1 MKPIRRSKFQE
12 AIPSM
17 IKNLHRGYTLTRV
30 AAEADFD
37 PRILRINLRKG
48 QKATQ
53 GPLREL
59 YLAEIATR
67 DRRPW
72 GQSSGP
78 GKAFPRP
85 SARTLAER
93 AEWEEMMGPSLFD
106 GRSSRR
112 LSRMMADL
120 GEERDFLSMGYRV
133 VEISDNELSQL
144 FCYSTPGEFRRERG
158 RPSKLT
164 FKRIEDIAIA
174 VRYGSSLAA
183 AAVGVGLYP
192 RTLLKYLSYGK
203 TDPGGLCTL
212 LADRVAE
219 ARKQRIRPPELAT
232 IESAVTVEDD
242 RLEPC
247 RSLTL
252 PELSELRRRTRVRFA
267 LGHRYLPKPIM
278 VELRWPKARPALSS
292 EQHELLARGLRVFAR
307 DVSKS
312 FRELYFFSSLPL
324 S

>member
-1 MKPIRRSKFQE
+1 VKPIRRSKFQE

-30 AAEADFD
+30 ATEASVN

-72 GQSSGP
+72 GQTSGP

-85 SARTLAER
+85 SARTLAQR
-93 AEWEEMMGPSLFD
+93 AEWEEVMGPSLLD
-106 GRSSRR
+106 DPVIRR
-112 LSRMMADL
+112 LVRRLA
-120 GEERDFLSMGYRV
+120 GPTEERAFFLTGYDSG
-133 VEISDNELSQL
+133 ELSADELSQL
-144 FCYSTPGEFRRERG
+144 LSYSAPDELRRERG

-174 VRYGSSLAA
+174 VRYGSSLAG

-192 RTLLKYLSYGK
+192 RTLLKYLTYGK
-203 TDPGGLCTL
+203 TDPKGLCTL

-242 RLEPC
+242 RVQPY

-278 VELRWPKARPALSS
+278 VELRWPKARAALNS
-292 EQHELLARGLRVFAR
+292 EQRELLARGLRVLAR
-307 DVSKS
+307 DVSRS
-312 FRELYFFSSLPL
+312 LRELYFFNSLPL
-324 S
+324 R